1 MGLICISVKLVP
13 ASHILNANDT
23 EQNGRGDPSKDA
35 PTKTRGAPSDLD
47 TVGSRCEKCPA
58 NAEDLPLVAQSSQPN
73 IQHETAGFA
82 KCLTDVFSVIA
93 KNS

>member
-1 MGLICISVKLVP
+1 MVP
-13 ASHILNANDT
+13 ASHILSANDT
-23 EQNGRGDPSKDA
+23 RYRQTNRQVDPSQDA
-35 PTKTRGAPSDLD
+35 STKTGSAATDLGAVGPRRG
-47 TVGSRCEKCPA
+47 KCPA